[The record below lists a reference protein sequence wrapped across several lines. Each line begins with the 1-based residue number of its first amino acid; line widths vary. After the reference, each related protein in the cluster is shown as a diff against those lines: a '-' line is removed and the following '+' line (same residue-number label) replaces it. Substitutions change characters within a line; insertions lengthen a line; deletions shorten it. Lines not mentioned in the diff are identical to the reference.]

1 MGVGDFCVY
10 DPSIV
15 RGLAY
20 YTGIVFEVHDITG
33 DLRAICGGGRYDN
46 LLKDFG
52 GPSIPATGMGM
63 GDCVLEILLREKRL
77 LDKQIKMPELDYFV
91 ARLSVVGEEAWK
103 IVGKL
108 RSMGYST
115 NFSYKMGSLSKQLA
129 EASAQNAKNCIII
142 GEEEIQKN
150 EITIK
155 NMQTGKQ
162 KTLPV
167 DKFMDG
173 LIRSK

>member
-1 MGVGDFCVY
+1 GDFCVY

-20 YTGIVFEVHDITG
+20 YTGTVFEVHDITG

-46 LLKDFG
+46 LLKQFG
-52 GPSIPATGMGM
+52 GPDISATGMGM
-63 GDCVLEILLREKRL
+63 GDCVLEILLREKGL
-77 LDKQIKMPELDYFV
+77 LDKKIPAKTLDYFIV
-91 ARLSVVGEEAWK
+91 YMAQFGKQAWDA
-103 IVGKL
+103 IEKL
-108 RSMGYST
+108 RSMGYSV
-115 NFSYKMGSLSKQLA
+115 NFSYKPSGLSKQMK

-142 GEEEIQKN
+142 GYDEIQKN

-162 KTLPV
+162 QTLPI
-167 DKFMDG
+167 DKFMG
-173 LIRSK
+173 GFIKVE